1 MCRITRADF
10 VSRCSVTQCSMS
22 SGPLTRL
29 VAKEPPKPRGEP
41 AGTVTGLLLS
51 SESFHALGLLVMLD
65 LALQICSVQPSR
77 GHDLIRCGH
86 LIASP
91 LL

>member
-1 MCRITRADF
+1 
-10 VSRCSVTQCSMS
+10 VTATFMP

-29 VAKEPPKPRGEP
+29 NAKQPPKPCGEP
-41 AGTVTGLLLS
+41 AGTRTGLLLS
-51 SESFHALGLLVMLD
+51 SESFHALGLLVVLD
-65 LALQICSVQPSR
+65 LALQICGVRPGR

-86 LIASP
+86 LITSP